1 MSKTPIKVPDV
12 GDFDNIPVI
21 EVLVSEGEQVEKD
34 QSLITL
40 ESDKATMEVPSP
52 DAGTITNIKVSVG
65 DEVTEGD
72 VIAELETQAGDSDDQ
87 ADDHS
92 SSEQQKDQQQSE
104 SQDSPP
110 EDNKPDESDTDDESA
125 DDGDS
130 EKSSDAGQSNGD
142 DQQVAAN
149 ASKSDAAAENN
160 AHDYDCDVLVIGAGP
175 GGYAAAFRAA
185 DLGLDVVLVER
196 YPDLGGVC
204 LNVGC
209 IPSKALL
216 HTARVLDETRNMAK
230 HGVQFGEPDINLD
243 QLRDWKN
250 SVVKRLTGGLAG
262 LARKRKVRV
271 ITGTA
276 KFSDAHQVDI
286 DARDGQ
292 QTISFAHAIIAAGS
306 QPVHLPGLPWDDE
319 RLMDSTGALEL
330 SDIPGKLLVIGGG
343 IIGLE
348 MACVYASLGSA
359 VTIVE
364 LMDQLMPGT
373 DKDLVK
379 PLQKLL
385 SERCEAICLETRVDG
400 IEAGSDALKVSFSG
414 KQIPDTSDYDRV
426 LVSVGRVP
434 NGNKVDAGKT
444 GVKVTERGFIETD
457 NQQRTNVSHIF
468 AIGDVI
474 GQPMLAHKATHEGKV
489 AAEVIAGE
497 PSYFDAKVIP
507 SVAYTDP
514 EVAWAGI
521 TETQAKQDGLN
532 VETAKFPWAASGR
545 ALGMARD
552 EGFTKLIFDADSK
565 RIVGAAMVGPHAGD
579 LIAECCL
586 AIEMG
591 CDAEDIGLTIHPH
604 PTLSETIGMAAEA
617 FSGTLTDL
625 YMPKKK

>member
-1 MSKTPIKVPDV
+1 MSKTSIKVPDI

-21 EVLVSEGEQVEKD
+21 EVLISEGDTVEKD

-52 DAGTITNIKVSVG
+52 DAGTVTNIKVNVG
-65 DEVTEGD
+65 DSVSEGD
-72 VIAELETQAGDSDDQ
+72 VIAEFEIDS
-87 ADDHS
+87 
-92 SSEQQKDQQQSE
+92 
-104 SQDSPP
+104 
-110 EDNKPDESDTDDESA
+110 
-125 DDGDS
+125 
-130 EKSSDAGQSNGD
+130 
-142 DQQVAAN
+142 
-149 ASKSDAAAENN
+149 SKSDQPLEDDSPDEQHPSGQKEKTKDIQSDDSSIDDQPQTVSGNDDSN
-160 AHDYDCDVLVIGAGP
+160 ATVNDSYDCDVLVLGAGP

-196 YPDLGGVC
+196 YSDLGGVC

-216 HTARVLDETRNMAK
+216 HTARVLDETRHMAK
-230 HGVQFGEPDINLD
+230 HGVHFGDPNINLD

-271 ITGTA
+271 ITGTG
-276 KFSDAHQVDI
+276 KFSDSHQIDI
-286 DARDGQ
+286 GGRDGQ
-292 QTISFAHAIIAAGS
+292 QTISFANAIIAAGS

-319 RLMDSTGALEL
+319 RLMDSSGALEL

-348 MACVYASLGSA
+348 MACVYASLGSS

-385 SERCEAICLETRVDG
+385 NERCEAICLKTKVES
-400 IEAGSDALKVSFSG
+400 IEATNEALEVTFSG
-414 KQIPDTSDYDRV
+414 EQSPNTTSYDRV

-434 NGNKVDAGKT
+434 NGNKIDADKA
-444 GVKVTERGFIETD
+444 GVKVDERGFIKAD

-514 EVAWAGI
+514 EVAWTGV

-532 VETAKFPWAASGR
+532 IETAKFPWAASGR

-552 EGFTKLIFDADSK
+552 EGFTKLIFDANSK
-565 RIVGAAMVGPHAGD
+565 RIIGAGIVGPHAGD

>member
-1 MSKTPIKVPDV
+1 MSKASIKVPDI
-12 GDFDNIPVI
+12 GDFDHIPVI
-21 EVLVSEGEQVEKD
+21 EVLVSQGDTVEKD

-40 ESDKATMEVPSP
+40 ESDKATMEVPST
-52 DAGTITNIKVSVG
+52 DAGIITDIKVKVG
-65 DEVTEGD
+65 DTVSEGD
-72 VIAELETQAGDSDDQ
+72 VIAEIEVNSDIAPENALSDDQ
-87 ADDHS
+87 DTD
-92 SSEQQKDQQQSE
+92 EQQSNAG
-104 SQDSPP
+104 QDSPP
-110 EDNKPDESDTDDESA
+110 EHSDDNDQSQAAASNS
-125 DDGDS
+125 G
-130 EKSSDAGQSNGD
+130 AG
-142 DQQVAAN
+142 VAAD
-149 ASKSDAAAENN
+149 KP
-160 AHDYDCDVLVIGAGP
+160 YDCDVLVLGAGP

-216 HTARVLDETRNMAK
+216 HTARVLDETRHMAE
-230 HGVQFGEPDINLD
+230 HGVRFGEPDINLD

-271 ITGTA
+271 ITGTG
-276 KFSDAHQVDI
+276 KFSGPHQMNI
-286 DARDGQ
+286 EGLDGQ

-348 MACVYASLGSA
+348 MACVYASLGSE

-385 SERCEAICLETRVDG
+385 NERCESICLKTRVES
-400 IEAGSDALKVSFSG
+400 IVASSEALKVSFSG
-414 KQIPDTSDYDRV
+414 EQIPNTTDYDRV

-434 NGNKVDAGKT
+434 NGNKIDADKA
-444 GVKVTERGFIETD
+444 GVKVDERGFIKTD

-514 EVAWAGI
+514 EVAWVGI
-521 TETQAKQDGLN
+521 TETQAKDDGLS
-532 VETAKFPWAASGR
+532 VEVAKFPWAASGR

-552 EGFTKLIFDADSK
+552 EGFTKLIFDTNSK
-565 RIVGAAMVGPHAGD
+565 RVVGAGVVGPHAGD